1 MTLNPIAI
9 ATIGYVCNSL
19 VAPIPI
25 ATHGYVCPAPVGFTI
40 FDGDGGTGGQRR
52 EAELLM
58 SLAPG
63 IVAAL
68 EELDE

>member
-19 VAPIPI
+19 VQPIPI
-25 ATHGYVCPAPVGFTI
+25 ATHGYVCAVTGPSRVFLG
-40 FDGDGGTGGQRR
+40 GGGTGVQRR

-58 SLAPG
+58 QLAPG